1 MGKRKVGALEK
12 VDADL
17 GNLQYKIKRDPIS
30 YKEDFLSQYQQYET
44 QREIFLQAPTSTTE
58 SGIVSLRDLID
69 FTSHVADCFPEITA
83 QFPEELIQILTLHHK
98 DLEAELREKIVG
110 SLVLLR
116 RKDVIDSPRSVLRV
130 SSSFWDFH

>member
-12 VDADL
+12 LDANL
-17 GNLQYKIKRDPIS
+17 GSLQYKIKRDPIS